1 VTSAKRWLGWSGKPR
16 RWSASPIRRQPNVV
30 VDRRFDVVGAL
41 MSVYVSDAYVSG
53 RVEADLDGTVTEV
66 FEAS

>member
-16 RWSASPIRRQPNVV
+16 GRSASTIRRRPTSCST
-30 VDRRFDVVGAL
+30 VGSTSRAL
-41 MSVYVSDAYVSG
+41 TSVYVSDAYVSG
-53 RVEADLDGTVTEV
+53 RLEADLDGTVTEV

>member
-1 VTSAKRWLGWSGKPR
+1 MTSAKRWLGWSGKPR
-16 RWSASPIRRQPNVV
+16 RWSASPIRRRPN
-30 VDRRFDVVGAL
+30 DRRFDVVGAL

>member
-1 VTSAKRWLGWSGKPR
+1 MVGAADPQTTY
-16 RWSASPIRRQPNVV
+16 VV
-30 VDRRFDVVGAL
+30 VDRRFEVVGAL

>member
-1 VTSAKRWLGWSGKPR
+1 MALVALREALVDGQLSQDEFDETTY
-16 RWSASPIRRQPNVV
+16 VV
-30 VDRRFDVVGAL
+30 IDRRMDAVGAL